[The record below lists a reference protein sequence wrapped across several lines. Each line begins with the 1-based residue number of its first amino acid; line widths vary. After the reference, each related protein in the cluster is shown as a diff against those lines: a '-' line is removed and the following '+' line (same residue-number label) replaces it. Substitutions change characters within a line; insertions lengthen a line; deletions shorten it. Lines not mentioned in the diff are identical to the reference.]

1 MNELSPE
8 RPQAPS
14 AVHNEQLK
22 LAATALNNVGVAS
35 IVTGAIVPL
44 ITRMAYGPPT
54 SVVNGY
60 WWWFVLLWIG
70 LGVGWH
76 MLGRLLLKGLRT

>member
-1 MNELSPE
+1 MTADIPE
-8 RPQAPS
+8 RSA
-14 AVHNEQLK
+14 AVHNEQVK
-22 LAATALNNVGVAS
+22 LAATALNNIGVAS

-44 ITRMAYGPPT
+44 VAHMAAGP
-54 SVVNGY
+54 SGAAAIGYSWRFVV
-60 WWWFVLLWIG
+60 LWLV